1 MIVVWTGV
9 MAKEGE
15 RFFRWN
21 WQDFLLNKK
30 LVVKKKKKSNPELH
44 HCFFTLPFSSEY
56 LKTLYE
62 VNK

>member
-30 LVVKKKKKSNPELH
+30 LVVKKKKKRVIRNYTIVFLH
-44 HCFFTLPFSSEY
+44 CRFLQ
-56 LKTLYE
+56 
-62 VNK
+62 NI

>member
-30 LVVKKKKKSNPELH
+30 LVVKKKKKE
-44 HCFFTLPFSSEY
+44 
-56 LKTLYE
+56 
-62 VNK
+62 